1 MKEGGG
7 RVGENSSLPVA
18 TESYTEGEVT
28 LGLVAPLEHEAITT
42 GRHQTC

>member
-7 RVGENSSLPVA
+7 WGGEKSSLPIA
-18 TESYTEGEVT
+18 TESYTEGEVI